1 MRGSRGA
8 KVRICV
14 HCSRSFGRKEHLERH
29 IRIRKQPWDTPKSSY
44 SNRSLSDTKEK
55 PFICSC
61 GAKFA
66 RRDGLKSHASRMSHQ
81 DGFTSPSGPSEPTF
95 KADSPPQARNCKI
108 ALENSETRQAS
119 GDESVYHSLI
129 KLGVSVSPQ
138 NYEVGLLDSDLNSS
152 PATVSD
158 ALPPS
163 YIASPPIHEAK
174 SLPEKIAAFPL
185 HHPIPSARTTSNGHQ
200 GKFGAVQYQP
210 RADATRLKIKSLTV
224 SIPGRSATTTTL
236 TSSI

>member
-1 MRGSRGA
+1 VG
-8 KVRICV
+8 
-14 HCSRSFGRKEHLERH
+14 H
-29 IRIRKQPWDTPKSSY
+29 PKSSY

-81 DGFTSPSGPSEPTF
+81 DGFTSPSGPSESTF
-95 KADSPPQARNCKI
+95 KAESLPQTRICKI

-138 NYEVGLLDSDLNSS
+138 HYEVGLLDSDHNSS

-163 YIASPPIHEAK
+163 YIASPPIDEAK

-185 HHPIPSARTTSNGHQ
+185 HHPIPSARTASNGHQ

-210 RADATRLKIKSLTV
+210 RADTTRLKIKSLTV